1 MNQAGKPNRREF
13 AQASAAAA
21 LTAGL
26 AGSLSSRAHAAGSD
40 VLRVGLIGCGG
51 RGTGAAVQAL
61 SADPGVRIT
70 ALGDAFKDRLEGCLN
85 TLRNQT
91 ELSSRVDVTP
101 ERCFTGFDNY
111 KQVID
116 SGVDVVLLAGPPGFR
131 PQHLAY
137 AVEKGKHI
145 FAEKPVATDPAGVR
159 SVMESCRKAKEKN
172 LNMVSGLCWRYH
184 NGMRETFK
192 AVHDGGVGEI
202 LTMQCT
208 YNTGPLWYKSLKE
221 KKEQNWSDM
230 EWQMRNW
237 LYFTWLSGDHNVEQH
252 IHSLDKMAWA
262 MKDETPVKAVGLG
275 GRQQRTEADFGN
287 IYDHHAVVYEYANGV
302 RLYSLCRQ
310 QAGTANDVSDWI
322 YGTKG
327 VCDVFKHRIKGKAD
341 GKDWRY
347 RKPAG
352 LKDDMYQNEHNELFA
367 AIRAGKTIDNS
378 DYMCKSTLMAIMGRI
393 ATYSGKEVTW
403 DQVKNSPE
411 NLFPAKLEFGPYPV
425 PPVAIPGITP
435 IEQA

>member
-1 MNQAGKPNRREF
+1 MFDHSPTRREF
-13 AQASAAAA
+13 AKGTATAA
-21 LTAGL
+21 LATGLTA
-26 AGSLSSRAHAAGSD
+26 SLSHKAHSAGSD
-40 VLRVGLIGCGG
+40 VLKVALIGCGG

-85 TLRNQT
+85 TLKNQT
-91 ELSSRVDVTP
+91 ELASRVDVPP
-101 ERCFTGFDNY
+101 ERCFTGIDSY
-111 KQVID
+111 KQAID
-116 SGVDVVLLAGPPGFR
+116 SGVDVVLLAAPPGFR

-137 AVEKGKHI
+137 A
-145 FAEKPVATDPAGVR
+145 
-159 SVMESCRKAKEKN
+159 
-172 LNMVSGLCWRYH
+172 
-184 NGMRETFK
+184 FK

-202 LTMQCT
+202 LTMQCN
-208 YNTGPLWYKSLKE
+208 YNTGPLWSKTLKD
-221 KKEQNWSDM
+221 KKDNNWSDM

-287 IYDHHAVVYEYANGV
+287 IFDHHAVVYEYASGV
-302 RLYSLCRQ
+302 RLYSFCRQ

-347 RKPAG
+347 KKPAG
-352 LKDDMYQNEHNELFA
+352 LKDDMYQNEHNEMFA
-367 AIRAGKTIDNS
+367 AIRAGKIIDNS
-378 DYMCKSTLMAIMGRI
+378 DYMCKSTLLAIMGRM

-403 DQVKNSPE
+403 EQVQNSTE
-411 NLFPAKLEFGPYPV
+411 NLFPADLKFGDYPV
-425 PPVAIPGITP
+425 PPVAIPGITTLDK
-435 IEQA
+435 A